1 MAEEMAPAGRAADVS
16 AITQL
21 VLSER
26 ESRDMGWWTRMRAC
40 FHPDAR
46 IRISWIDGDADAFVR
61 GSIDMAARGMKAKH
75 RVGPPV
81 VRVNGDR
88 GVASFP
94 AIIDIP
100 AVLSGVEVML
110 SSHARFLFRVEKRGG
125 GWKIAFFDSIYMRD
139 ELVAAIPGQVPP
151 VTPEDVAGYRKSYR
165 MLCHL
170 LSLTGYV
177 PSQDLAGEDRPET
190 AASLIGDVYGWVGL
204 QPDAGQDL
212 D

>member
-1 MAEEMAPAGRAADVS
+1 MRGHATAADVT

-21 VLSER
+21 ILSER

-46 IRISWIDGDADAFVR
+46 IRISWIDGDAEAFVK

-75 RVGPPV
+75 RVGPAV
-81 VRVNGDR
+81 VRIRGDKA
-88 GVASFP
+88 VASFP

-100 AVLSGVEVML
+100 AELSGVEVML
-110 SSHARFLFRVEKRGG
+110 SSHARFLFRVERRDGA
-125 GWKIAFFDSIYMRD
+125 WRIAFFDAIYMRD

-151 VTPEDVAGYRKSYR
+151 VKPEDVAGYRKSYR

-170 LSLTGYV
+170 LSQTGYT
-177 PSQDLAGEDRPET
+177 PNQDLAGEDRPAT
-190 AASLIGDVYGWVGL
+190 AAAMIAEVYGWAGIN
-204 QPDAGQDL
+204 PDSGEDIG
-212 D
+212 

>member
-1 MAEEMAPAGRAADVS
+1 MIDGTQRAADIT

-21 VLSER
+21 ILSER
-26 ESRDMGWWTRMRAC
+26 ESRDMGWWTRMAAC

-46 IRISWIDGDADAFVR
+46 IRISWIDGDAEAFVK
-61 GSIDMAARGMKAKH
+61 GSIDMAARGMRAKH

-81 VRVNGDR
+81 VRIRGDR
-88 GVASFP
+88 AVASFP

-100 AVLSGVEVML
+100 AVLAGVEVML
-110 SSHARFLFRVEKRGG
+110 SSHARFLFRVERREGV
-125 GWKIAFFDSIYMRD
+125 WRIAFFDAIYMRD

-190 AASLIGDVYGWVGL
+190 VAAMIAEVYGWVGL
-204 QPDAGQDL
+204 EPDGADGIG
-212 D
+212 

>member
-1 MAEEMAPAGRAADVS
+1 MTEDHARAEKSADVS
-16 AITQL
+16 AISQL
-21 VLSER
+21 ILSER
-26 ESRDMGWWTRMRAC
+26 ESRDMGWWTRMAAC
-40 FHPDAR
+40 FHPDAS
-46 IRISWIDGDADAFVR
+46 IRISWIDGDAEAFVK

-100 AVLSGVEVML
+100 AMLSGVEVML
-110 SSHARFLFRVEKRGG
+110 SSHARFLFRVERRQGR
-125 GWKIAFFDSIYMRD
+125 WRIAFFDAIYMRD
-139 ELVAAIPGQVPP
+139 ELVAAIPGQTPP
-151 VTPEDVAGYRKSYR
+151 VRPEDVAGYRRSYR

-190 AASLIGDVYGWVGL
+190 AAALLAEVYGWAGVDPDSADGL
-204 QPDAGQDL
+204 G
-212 D
+212 

>member
-1 MAEEMAPAGRAADVS
+1 MTTVRGAADDVS

-46 IRISWIDGDADAFVR
+46 IRISWIDGDADAFVK
-61 GSIDMAARGMKAKH
+61 GSIDMAARGMRAKH

-81 VRVNGDR
+81 VRIRGDR
-88 GVASFP
+88 AVASFP

-110 SSHARFLFRVEKRGG
+110 SSHARFLFRAERRQDVWR
-125 GWKIAFFDSIYMRD
+125 IAFFDSIYMRD

-151 VTPEDVAGYRKSYR
+151 VTPEEVAGYRKSYR

-170 LSLTGYV
+170 LSQTGYV
-177 PSQDLAGEDRPET
+177 PNQEIAGEDRPET
-190 AASLIGDVYGWVGL
+190 AAAMIAEVYGWAGL
-204 QPDAGQDL
+204 DPDSAADIG
-212 D
+212 

>member
-1 MAEEMAPAGRAADVS
+1 MTESPWQVERAADVS

-21 VLSER
+21 ILSER

-46 IRISWIDGDADAFVR
+46 IRISWIDGDADAFVK
-61 GSIDMAARGMKAKH
+61 GSIDMAERGMKAKH

-81 VRVNGDR
+81 VRVR
-88 GVASFP
+88 GERAVASFP

-100 AVLSGVEVML
+100 AVLSGVEVVL
-110 SSHARFLFRVEKRGG
+110 SSHARFLFRTERRDGV
-125 GWKIAFFDSIYMRD
+125 WKVAFFDSIYMRD
-139 ELVAAIPGQVPP
+139 ELVAAIPGEAPP
-151 VTPEDVAGYRKSYR
+151 VRREDVAGYRKSYR

-190 AASLIGDVYGWVGL
+190 AEAMIAEVYGWAGIE
-204 QPDAGQDL
+204 PDSEEDL
-212 D
+212 G

>member
-1 MAEEMAPAGRAADVS
+1 MTTVPGAADDVS

-46 IRISWIDGDADAFVR
+46 IRISWIDGDAEAFVK
-61 GSIDMAARGMKAKH
+61 GSIEMAARGMKAKH
-75 RVGPPV
+75 RVGAPV
-81 VRVNGDR
+81 VRLRGDR
-88 GVASFP
+88 AVASFP

-110 SSHARFLFRVEKRGG
+110 SSHARFLFRAERRQDVWR
-125 GWKIAFFDSIYMRD
+125 IAFFDSIYMRD
-139 ELVAAIPGQVPP
+139 ELAAAIPGQVPP
-151 VTPEDVAGYRKSYR
+151 VTPEEVAGYRKSYR

-170 LSLTGYV
+170 LSQTGYV
-177 PSQDLAGEDRPET
+177 PNQELAGEDRPET
-190 AASLIGDVYGWVGL
+190 AAAMIAEVYGWAGL
-204 QPDAGQDL
+204 DPDSAADIG
-212 D
+212 